1 MCGMAKSS
9 TSTNAAPISSNLLTE
24 KELAARWQVNPGWL
38 ATLRSQRRGPV
49 YRKIGFNV
57 RYRVSDVEAYE
68 DKHAV
73 NTSGT
78 V

>member
-1 MCGMAKSS
+1 MQRSPQAI
-9 TSTNAAPISSNLLTE
+9 NNDPRPSNLLTE

-57 RYRVSDVEAYE
+57 RYRLSDVEAYE